1 MEADARARLVELLAT
16 ARREARQI
24 RNLAADLVPG
34 TRAEAC
40 AVNGLVAERLG
51 WPRLG
56 WKIAATT
63 PEMQQRLRT
72 GEPIYGQTFERFAVP
87 SPARFRHA
95 ELLDPLVEC
104 EFFFR
109 LERPL
114 PPRAAAYSH
123 DEVADA
129 VAACHAGI
137 EVAECRFPLDEL
149 PAVTAVLADGAAS
162 GRYVIGPAIGGWR
175 DRDLAAM
182 PVVLEVD
189 GVVRRRGTGADVM
202 GHPLAPLVW
211 LANQRSAIGDGL
223 AAGALVSTGTATG
236 MLLAKAGQHMR
247 ATFGG
252 TFAVEVAFDG

>member
-1 MEADARARLVELLAT
+1 VHPNTQNRLADLLVT
-16 ARREARQI
+16 ARREGRQI
-24 RNLAADLVPG
+24 RNLAPDLVPA
-34 TRAEAC
+34 TRTEAC
-40 AVNGLVAERLG
+40 AVNGVVADKLS
-51 WPRLG
+51 WPLLG

-72 GEPIYGQTFERFAVP
+72 GEPIYGRTFERFAVA

-109 LERPL
+109 LSHPL
-114 PPRAAAYSH
+114 PPRPEPYS
-123 DEVADA
+123 DAEVADA

-149 PAVTAVLADGAAS
+149 PPVTAVLADGAAS
-162 GRYVIGPAIGGWR
+162 GRYVIGPKIDGWR
-175 DRDLAAM
+175 TRDLAAM
-182 PVVLEVD
+182 TVVLEVD
-189 GVVRRRGTGADVM
+189 GTVRRRGTGADVM

-211 LANQRSAIGDGL
+211 LANQRSAWGDGL

-236 MLLAKAGQHMR
+236 MLLAKAGQRMR
-247 ATFGG
+247 ATFGDAF
-252 TFAVEVAFDG
+252 TVDVSFDG

>member
-1 MEADARARLVELLAT
+1 MDTNAERRLVERLVT
-16 ARREARQI
+16 ARRECRQI
-24 RNLAADLVPG
+24 RDLAPDLVPA
-34 TRAEAC
+34 TRTEAC
-40 AVNGLVAERLG
+40 AVNGLVAGQLG
-51 WPRLG
+51 WPLLG

-72 GEPIYGQTFERFAVP
+72 GEPIYGRTFERFAVA

-109 LERPL
+109 LGRPL
-114 PPRAAAYSH
+114 PARASPYTTT
-123 DEVADA
+123 EVADA

-149 PAVTAVLADGAAS
+149 PPVTAVLADGAAS
-162 GRYVIGPAIGGWR
+162 GRYVIGPEIDGWR
-175 DRDLAAM
+175 TRDLAAM

-189 GVVRRRGTGADVM
+189 GIARRRGTGADVM

-211 LANQRSAIGDGL
+211 LANQRSAWGDGL

-236 MLLAKAGQHMR
+236 MLLAKSGQQMR
-247 ATFGG
+247 ATFGEK
-252 TFAVEVAFDG
+252 FVVEAAFDR